1 MGDFVGTK
9 VKVLLTAICVLAGS
23 IILSNTPVQAAP
35 LAFKYKWSDGRA
47 VSIKNM
53 AKSKYGDEYGV
64 PDVEVTLPITDV
76 EREVKLQYMRK
87 GKWLEEDIDITQDGE
102 VSLSVYPVYDD
113 GSWLS
118 GTWDYRIVVLP
129 ESGQPNFKKIRFK
142 IKFSSGSSSGGSSS
156 GGSSSGG
163 SSSGGSSSGGS
174 SYVGW
179 NLEDLQDHLGY
190 DPRTVDC
197 SGDGRDVWWA
207 SNWWVVGQY
216 GSAVVVSKA
225 RGYCS

>member
-1 MGDFVGTK
+1 MGIK
-9 VKVLLTAICVLAGS
+9 VKVLFTTVCVLAGS
-23 IILSNTPVQAAP
+23 IILSNAPVQAAP
-35 LAFKYKWSDGRA
+35 LTFKYKWSDGRA
-47 VSIKNM
+47 VSIKNL

-76 EREVKLQYMRK
+76 EREVRMQYMRK
-87 GKWLEEDIDITQDGE
+87 GKWRNEDVATTQDGE
-102 VSLSVYPVYDD
+102 VSLSVTPVYDD

-118 GTWDYRIVVLP
+118 GTWDYRIVVP
-129 ESGQPNFKKIRFK
+129 AEFGQPNFKTIRFK

-163 SSSGGSSSGGS
+163 SSSGGSSSGGG
-174 SYVGW
+174 SYIGW

-197 SGDGRDVWWA
+197 SGSGRDVWWA

-225 RGYCS
+225 RGYCN

>member
-1 MGDFVGTK
+1 MGIK
-9 VKVLLTAICVLAGS
+9 IKVLFTTVCVLAGS
-23 IILSNTPVQAAP
+23 IILSNAPVQAAP

-87 GKWLEEDIDITQDGE
+87 GKWLEEDIDTTQDGQ

-118 GTWDYRIVVLP
+118 GTWDYRIVVLS
-129 ESGQPNFKKIRFK
+129 EYGQPNFKKIRFK

-156 GGSSSGG
+156 GGG
-163 SSSGGSSSGGS
+163 S
-174 SYVGW
+174 YIGW

-197 SGDGRDVWWA
+197 SGSGRDVWWA

-216 GSAVVVSKA
+216 GSAVVVSKV

>member
-1 MGDFVGTK
+1 MGIK
-9 VKVLLTAICVLAGS
+9 IKVLFTTVCVLAGS
-23 IILSNTPVQAAP
+23 IILSNAPVQAAP

-47 VSIKNM
+47 VAIKNM

-87 GKWLEEDIDITQDGE
+87 GKWLEEDIDTTQDGQ
-102 VSLSVYPVYDD
+102 VSLGVNPVYDD

-118 GTWDYRIVVLP
+118 GTWDYRIVVLS
-129 ESGQPNFKKIRFK
+129 ENGQPNFKKIRFK

-156 GGSSSGG
+156 GGG
-163 SSSGGSSSGGS
+163 S
-174 SYVGW
+174 YIGW

-197 SGDGRDVWWA
+197 SGSGRDVWWA

-216 GSAVVVSKA
+216 GSAVVVSKV

>member
-1 MGDFVGTK
+1 MGDFVGK
-9 VKVLLTAICVLAGS
+9 KLKVLLSTVCVLAGS
-23 IILSNTPVQAAP
+23 IILSNAPVQAAP
-35 LAFKYKWSDGRA
+35 LTFKYKWSDGRA
-47 VSIKNM
+47 VSVKNIS
-53 AKSKYGDEYGV
+53 KSKYGDKYGV
-64 PDVEVTLPITDV
+64 PDVEVTLPFTNV
-76 EREVKLQYMRK
+76 ERKVKLQYMRK
-87 GKWLEEDIDITQDGE
+87 GKWLDVYNDFTQYGE
-102 VSLSVYPVYDD
+102 VSLMIFSVYDD

-118 GTWDYRIVVLP
+118 GTWEYRIVVLP
-129 ESGQPNFKKIRFK
+129 KLDQPNFKKIRFK
-142 IKFSSGSSSGGSSS
+142 VKYSSGSNS

-174 SYVGW
+174 SYIGW

-197 SGDGRDVWWA
+197 SGSGRDVWWA
-207 SNWWVVGQY
+207 SNWWVVGQS